1 MEGKEEKEG
10 NSQRR
15 RREREEGREEGR
27 RREEEEC
34 VFWGGL
40 RKGCGGNK
48 VFRNIKY
55 ISKKCK
61 I

>member
-40 RKGCGGNK
+40 RKGIQKYK
-48 VFRNIKY
+48 VHFKKVQNIK
-55 ISKKCK
+55 
-61 I
+61 